1 MGTNISGIIL
11 SKKTEIKNEVVIESL
26 ITIGD
31 RIDALALMTRFATDV
46 MPLLGNNGAISFVA
60 DDSNTDKL
68 LRQILGEDV
77 LSTRNAIHAG
87 ILL

>member
-1 MGTNISGIIL
+1 MKFTMIDDSNLEYFLPLLPRRAAVKEIMSGVIS
-11 SKKTEIKNEVVIESL
+11 
-26 ITIGD
+26 
-31 RIDALALMTRFATDV
+31 DV
-46 MPLLGNNGAISFVA
+46 LPLLGNNGAISFVA
-60 DDSNTDKL
+60 GDSNTDKL